1 LPLVRFENLAA
12 EKDRQLAR
20 ALTWGALVPLVIVD
34 LVPGSIPRYAM
45 PALVPAIWLFAMTL
59 SADNVKWAR
68 WTGIWVGGWI
78 VAGAA
83 VGLIQYEQEHPN
95 KLGIGGLS
103 LGVTIG
109 VGLAVA
115 LGIWCWRRLAGRE
128 FSLRGRRNAFISIV
142 TLACVLMWTYAV
154 AIVPKM
160 DRRQRIKRL
169 AAQIEAAIP
178 QSETVY
184 ALDPNYQ
191 PIFFY
196 MRSKLRYV
204 DEIDEV
210 PNDARY
216 LLVRPEREQEV
227 LESNRWTPRRPH
239 RIMRST
245 DYRKESILL
254 LKIE

>member
-1 LPLVRFENLAA
+1 LPLVRFDIFSE
-12 EKDRQLAR
+12 EKDRQFAR
-20 ALTWGALVPLVIVD
+20 ALVWGAGVPFVLVL

-45 PALVPAIWLFAMTL
+45 PALVPGCWLLAMTL
-59 SADNVKWAR
+59 CADNIAWPR
-68 WTGIWVGGWI
+68 WLGG
-78 VAGAA
+78 
-83 VGLIQYEQEHPN
+83 
-95 KLGIGGLS
+95 K
-103 LGVTIG
+103 T
-109 VGLAVA
+109 
-115 LGIWCWRRLAGRE
+115 
-128 FSLRGRRNAFISIV
+128 FSFKARRNAVIGIV
-142 TLACVLMWTYAV
+142 VLACLSMWTYAI

-196 MRSKLRYV
+196 MRAKLVYAGEV
-204 DEIDEV
+204 DEV
-210 PNDARY
+210 PVDARY

-227 LESNRWTPRRPH
+227 IESNRWVPRRPH

-245 DYRKESILL
+245 DYRKKSIVL
-254 LKIE
+254 LKID